1 MAIHSIEKFD
11 QCIKVITSAANR
23 DWDDAT
29 AGNIMWCL
37 VGAGYTKDLTDT
49 TTADLGANI
58 ITSGDGA
65 PINATGL
72 TIDDTSTP
80 GIAKFKSDNA
90 NFGASVTITAKYL
103 VGVMPVTAGTFSATT
118 SKLLLIDD
126 LNTASAASTVSSSGD
141 EFVVNMPAT
150 APADGWFKIG

>member
-11 QCIKVITSAANR
+11 QCIKVLLSSANR

-72 TIDDTSTP
+72 SLDDTSTP
-80 GIAKFKSDNA
+80 GTVKFKSDNA
-90 NFGASVTITAKYL
+90 NFGASVTITAKFL
-103 VGVMPVTAGTFSATT
+103 VAVMPVTAGTFSATT

-126 LNTASAASTVSSSGD
+126 LNTASSSSVVTSSGD
-141 EFVVNMPAT
+141 EFVVNMPVT
-150 APADGWFKIG
+150 APADGWGKIG